1 MSSISKIYVAKAAFW
16 KKEKKKKRD
25 VASEAYILTPY
36 AIIYFILLS
45 FYPVITCCFSK
56 RSKNPKENDEAGV
69 FLQVLLFLSLGIQ
82 NGNNETVCILM
93 IRFSLSHSTK

>member
-69 FLQVLLFLSLGIQ
+69 FFTSVTFFIFGYSKW
-82 NGNNETVCILM
+82 E
-93 IRFSLSHSTK
+93 